1 MRGPT
6 GKRAATGLVT
16 ALIMTVLG
24 PVAGLLWAW
33 TAPEVTY
40 VIFRGD
46 TYLADP
52 ESQAPIGTDIRFA
65 LIVLVAGAICGGAA
79 YLAGGRG
86 NDIALL
92 LGLAAGGVVAGLLA
106 WRTGHMIGLDDFRS
120 AVRAAADRERVTGV
134 AELRARGLL
143 VCWPVAAVGVYGILE
158 LFVRRLPARD
168 DGDLGAGEADE
179 VGGTQLDLESAPTGG
194 DVDRREG

>member
-6 GKRAATGLVT
+6 GRRVAAGLVT
-16 ALIMTVLG
+16 TLIMAVLG
-24 PVAGLLWAW
+24 PLAGLLWAA

-52 ESQAPIGTDIRFA
+52 ESQAPIGTDLRFA
-65 LIVLVAGAICGGAA
+65 LIVLAAGALCGGAA

-92 LGLAAGGVVAGLLA
+92 LGLAAGGVLAGLLA
-106 WRTGHMIGLDDFRS
+106 WRTGHMIGLDEFRA
-120 AVRAAADRERVTGV
+120 AVRAAADRERVAGV

-143 VCWPVAAVGVYGILE
+143 VCWPVAAVGAYGVLE
-158 LFVRRLPARD
+158 LAVRRLPARD
-168 DGDLGAGEADE
+168 GRDPGAGEADE
-179 VGGTQLDLESAPTGG
+179 VGGAQLDLESAPTGG

>member
-1 MRGPT
+1 M
-6 GKRAATGLVT
+6 AAGLVT
-16 ALIMTVLG
+16 TLTMALLG

-65 LIVLVAGAICGGAA
+65 LIVLVAGALCGGAA

-92 LGLAAGGVVAGLLA
+92 LGLAAGGVLAGMLA
-106 WRTGHMIGLDDFRS
+106 WRTGHMIGLDEYRA

-143 VCWPVAAVGVYGILE
+143 VFWSVAAVGVYGALE
-158 LFVRRLPARD
+158 LVVRRLPARD
-168 DGDLGAGEADE
+168 GGDAGAGEPDE
-179 VGGTQLDLESAPTGG
+179 VGGSQLDLQSAPTGG
-194 DVDRREG
+194 DVDRRER

>member
-6 GKRAATGLVT
+6 GKRVATGLVT
-16 ALIMTVLG
+16 ALIMMLLG
-24 PVAGLLWAW
+24 PLAGLLWAW
-33 TAPEVTY
+33 TSPEVTY

-92 LGLAAGGVVAGLLA
+92 LGLAAGGVLAGVLA
-106 WRTGHMIGLDDFRS
+106 WRTGHMIGLDEFRA

-134 AELRARGLL
+134 AELRARGPL
-143 VCWPVAAVGVYGILE
+143 VFWAVAAVGVYGVLE

-168 DGDLGAGEADE
+168 GGDLGAGEPDE
-179 VGGTQLDLESAPTGG
+179 VGGTQLDLQSAPTGG